1 MRTVVGGEAF
11 LKAAAEYAKSNA
23 IKFDL
28 QCHAGCS
35 AEFIKEDNYQCL
47 SQMPGSSAQ

>member
-28 QCHAGCS
+28 HAGCS
-35 AEFIKEDNYQCL
+35 AEFIKEDNY
-47 SQMPGSSAQ
+47 